1 MPWWR
6 LHRFTDLQ
14 PDIEI
19 EIEASS
25 QLADVARYEAD
36 LAVRFVAEGGS
47 YPNAEVISDAPIF
60 PYAAPALIPEPG
72 TDLADLRRKAEAG
85 ALTYIST
92 EAVRIGA
99 HGSAVTAYRRA
110 LAADP
115 AKAPLITAKYLGA
128 YIGL

>member
-1 MPWWR
+1 MHTASMSHHKPLPLSKFEPVLDAIFANPR
-6 LHRFTDLQ
+6 L
-14 PDIEI
+14 
-19 EIEASS
+19 A
-25 QLADVARYEAD
+25 AR
-36 LAVRFVAEGGS
+36 S
-47 YPNAEVISDAPIF
+47 
-60 PYAAPALIPEPG
+60 
-72 TDLADLRRKAEAG
+72 DLADLRRKAEAG

-99 HGSAVTAYRRA
+99 HGDAVSAYRRA